1 MGVNIYAD
9 MTTELKQVQADVQTD
24 KTKYKAQLV
33 DMSSPLPDA
42 DYLFKFGDVPT
53 IPRRELIAITA
64 KWKQGKSQMQYY
76 LTAVMLACA
85 PRGIVKPMQEGYKV
99 LLFDTEQSMRDI
111 QAGCQRALQFAGLPT
126 DKNDARF
133 QPYYLRPL
141 SIEERKQMIADAVEA
156 EHPDIIFIDGI
167 RDLLKD
173 FNSLDQSGDLIQ
185 WLLHLTA
192 EYGCTVVCILHQNK
206 GKEDTNMRG
215 HLGTEL
221 VNKVSDCF
229 EVSKKD
235 GKFTVSCLASRHLSA
250 PDFAFSINAEGHYQ
264 PEDATQP
271 DKGAARAADIQRVL
285 RLCFNDAD
293 AMSYTDLIRR
303 YALEA
308 AVSEPTAKRHIKEAK
323 DHEFILVSNGLYS
336 MIPNGGG

>member
-1 MGVNIYAD
+1 MGVSIYAD
-9 MTTELKQVQADVQTD
+9 LTAELKQVQADIQAD

-33 DMSSPLPDA
+33 DMSAPIPDA
-42 DYLFKFGDVPT
+42 DYLFKFGDG
-53 IPRRELIAITA
+53 ELIAITA

-76 LTAVMLACA
+76 LIAVMLACA
-85 PRGIVKPMQEGYKV
+85 PRGIVKPMQNSYKA
-99 LLFDTEQSMRDI
+99 LLFDTEQNMRDI
-111 QAGCQRALQFAGLPT
+111 QCGCRRALQFAGLPT
-126 DKNDARF
+126 DKNDVRF

-141 SIEERKQMIADAVEA
+141 SIEERKQMIESAVEA

-173 FNSLDQSGDLIQ
+173 FNNLDQSGDLIQ

-206 GKEDTNMRG
+206 GKEDSNMRG

-235 GKFTVSCLASRHLSA
+235 GKFIVSCVVSRHLTA

-264 PEDATQP
+264 VEDATQP
-271 DKGAARAADIQRVL
+271 D
-285 RLCFNDAD
+285 
-293 AMSYTDLIRR
+293 
-303 YALEA
+303 LEA

-336 MIPNGGG
+336 LIPNGG

>member
-1 MGVNIYAD
+1 MGVSIYAD
-9 MTTELKQVQADVQTD
+9 LTAELKQIQADIQAD

-33 DMSSPLPDA
+33 DMSAPIPDA
-42 DYLFKFGDVPT
+42 DYLFKFGDVCT
-53 IPRRELIAITA
+53 IPRGELIAITA

-85 PRGIVKPMQEGYKV
+85 PRGIVKPVQDKYKV

-111 QAGCQRALQFAGLPT
+111 QVGCQRALQFAGLPT
-126 DKNDARF
+126 DKNDVRF

-141 SIEERKQMIADAVEA
+141 SIEERKRTIEDAVEA

-173 FNSLDQSGDLIQ
+173 FNNLDQSGDLIQ

-206 GKEDTNMRG
+206 GREDTNMRG

-235 GKFTVSCLASRHLSA
+235 GKFIVSCVVSRHLTA

-264 PEDATQP
+264 VEDATQP
-271 DKGAARAADIQRVL
+271 DRGAARAADIQRVL
-285 RLCFNDAD
+285 RLCFRDTD
-293 AMSYTDLIRR
+293 AMSYGDLVRR
-303 YALEA
+303 YMEEG

-323 DHEFILVSNGLYS
+323 DHDFISVSNGLYS
-336 MIPNGGG
+336 LIPNGG